1 MLALAKGGVK
11 IKGVLDRGQAAHD
24 WAAPKWLKHENIELF
39 VPKKEGDFK
48 ELRKLHHKL
57 VVIDEQVV
65 VAGSFNYTKPANEF
79 NDENIFVLGSVFKEV
94 ETVSVQATPCQV
106 LARYMKAEIVRL
118 IAGSK
123 RYTPS

>member
-1 MLALAKGGVK
+1 M
-11 IKGVLDRGQAAHD
+11 
-24 WAAPKWLKHENIELF
+24 
-39 VPKKEGDFK
+39 PKKEGDFR

-94 ETVSVQATPCQV
+94 ETVSVEATPCQV
-106 LARYMKAEIVRL
+106 LARYMKAEIVRI

-123 RYTPS
+123 PYNP